1 MYPKENEWLFHEIL
15 SNDGCIISEYAPH
28 IPPDTKKFPKRN
40 RIISGIS
47 QAVLVVEA
55 QYRSGS
61 SITAN
66 YAKEQGKK
74 VYAIPSNID
83 VSTGIGT
90 NHLIRNGASL
100 VTKPSQIQKE
110 LFRIE
115 PSIFIEKSPNKNNQ
129 KETLTNSKAS
139 IEESAS
145 KGNQKET
152 LSNNK
157 IFAKEKDNPNK
168 LSSSKQI
175 PKEYQEIYTLLE
187 NGPMHIN
194 EIAKKQQKSI
204 SELNSM
210 MTIME
215 IEGYIKLDSN
225 RYQRKE

>member
-15 SNDGCIISEYAPH
+15 SNNGCIISEYAPH

-110 LFRIE
+110 LFQLPPQDLKKESFNQEEILVDNK
-115 PSIFIEKSPNKNNQ
+115 IFTKENSNKNKR
-129 KETLTNSKAS
+129 KEILA
-139 IEESAS
+139 
-145 KGNQKET
+145 
-152 LSNNK
+152 NNK
-157 IFAKEKDNPNK
+157 IFIKENGNQDK
-168 LSSSKQI
+168 LSFSEQI
-175 PKEYQEIYTLLE
+175 PKEYKEIYTLLE

-204 SELNSM
+204 SELNGL

>member
-40 RIISGIS
+40 RIISGIA

-55 QYRSGS
+55 EYRSGS

-110 LFRIE
+110 LFQLPPQDLKKESFNQEEILVDNK
-115 PSIFIEKSPNKNNQ
+115 IFTKENSNKDKR
-129 KETLTNSKAS
+129 KEILA
-139 IEESAS
+139 
-145 KGNQKET
+145 
-152 LSNNK
+152 NNK
-157 IFAKEKDNPNK
+157 IFIKENGNQNK
-168 LSSSKQI
+168 LSFSEQI
-175 PKEYQEIYTLLE
+175 PKEYKEIYTLLE

-194 EIAKKQQKSI
+194 EIVKKQKNSI
-204 SELNSM
+204 SELNGI
-210 MTIME
+210 MTMME
-215 IEGYIKLDSN
+215 IEGYIKRLDSN
-225 RYQRKE
+225 TYQRKE